1 MIFEKE
7 KLENIFNSIE
17 DGITIIDQQFNI
29 QYVNLKLLKDFG
41 EYKGQKCYEYFH
53 DRKNIC
59 PWCKNEK
66 VFNGEKVHWEFYS
79 FKNRKSYDI
88 IDTPLKNPDG
98 SISKLEILR
107 DITDIKQANKIIE
120 KTQILNNT
128 LLNSMPYPIMMI
140 NKKRKV
146 VAANKIA
153 LDIGVIINDYC
164 WKGFGKCD
172 FLTPAYE
179 KLIKEG
185 KSDTPGIQCNFC
197 RVDEMFKKI
206 EYTNDPCVKAF
217 GRLWDTYWYPI
228 DENTYLHYAIDI
240 TDRKKA
246 EEKINNLLKEK
257 EILLE
262 EVHHRIKNNMSV
274 MISLLSLQLR
284 EAKNPEVISVF
295 LDAKSRLESMTVLY
309 EKLYTSK
316 NYLDVSI
323 NEYFTKLTGEI
334 IQTFPNHHFVK
345 IESKIDNFQIKTKV
359 VFSLGIILNELLT
372 NTMKYAFP
380 KKKGAKIRINISKRK
395 NHVMFIYEDNGIG
408 VADTN
413 KNESKGFGLFLINML
428 VKQIRGEYKIL
439 SEKGTKFI
447 IEFDIK

>member
-1 MIFEKE
+1 
-7 KLENIFNSIE
+7 
-17 DGITIIDQQFNI
+17 
-29 QYVNLKLLKDFG
+29 
-41 EYKGQKCYEYFH
+41 
-53 DRKNIC
+53 
-59 PWCKNEK
+59 
-66 VFNGEKVHWEFYS
+66 
-79 FKNRKSYDI
+79 
-88 IDTPLKNPDG
+88 
-98 SISKLEILR
+98 
-107 DITDIKQANKIIE
+107 
-120 KTQILNNT
+120 
-128 LLNSMPYPIMMI
+128 
-140 NKKRKV
+140 
-146 VAANKIA
+146 
-153 LDIGVIINDYC
+153 
-164 WKGFGKCD
+164 
-172 FLTPAYE
+172 
-179 KLIKEG
+179 
-185 KSDTPGIQCNFC
+185 
-197 RVDEMFKKI
+197 
-206 EYTNDPCVKAF
+206 
-217 GRLWDTYWYPI
+217 
-228 DENTYLHYAIDI
+228 
-240 TDRKKA
+240 
-246 EEKINNLLKEK
+246 
-257 EILLE
+257 
-262 EVHHRIKNNMSV
+262 MSV

-428 VKQIRGEYKIL
+428 VKQISGEYKIL